1 MIITP
6 KLQGA
11 VSHNVTFLGY
21 LNRLHQYC
29 LWKLPDRFYRDS
41 NNILGVS
48 RRGKRLEYLLVIKI
62 LI

>member
-1 MIITP
+1 MIITQ
-6 KLQGA
+6 KLQRA

-21 LNRLHQYC
+21 LNRLQYC

-41 NNILGVS
+41 NNILRVS
-48 RRGKRLEYLLVIKI
+48 RRGKRLEYLLVIRN